1 MMSKNDYRRRVSRRR
16 RSRFSRHLPTF
27 IVLFV
32 LTVLIGGCIFA
43 VSRFL
48 FHKKSGPPKDTEVI
62 ASATAGTAPNT
73 EVTQPTEPALDEV
86 DRLIAQADRL
96 AAGYDYDGAVALVE
110 SDPAASSDPRGQE
123 AISGYL
129 ATKDTM
135 VEADHTQI
143 THVFFHTLIM
153 DTAKAFDG
161 DADSKG
167 YNSVMTTADEFKL
180 SLIHI

>member
-62 ASATAGTAPNT
+62 ASASAGTAPDA

-110 SDPAASSDPRGQE
+110 SDSAASSDPRGQE
-123 AISGYL
+123 AINGYL

-135 VEADHTQI
+135 V
-143 THVFFHTLIM
+143 
-153 DTAKAFDG
+153 
-161 DADSKG
+161 
-167 YNSVMTTADEFKL
+167 
-180 SLIHI
+180 

>member
-62 ASATAGTAPNT
+62 AAAAEYLKAYAIDCLLVSFLFCIMGYFNGCGRTTFVMIQGIVGAFFVRIP
-73 EVTQPTEPALDEV
+73 VSWIMSRVQPVSLFGV
-86 DRLIAQADRL
+86 
-96 AAGYDYDGAVALVE
+96 G
-110 SDPAASSDPRGQE
+110 
-123 AISGYL
+123 L
-129 ATKDTM
+129 ATPASTVVQLLLCAVYFIWLRHREKKVPAVPFV
-135 VEADHTQI
+135 VE
-143 THVFFHTLIM
+143 
-153 DTAKAFDG
+153 
-161 DADSKG
+161 
-167 YNSVMTTADEFKL
+167 
-180 SLIHI
+180 